1 MGKIAEMTWWAEFV
15 MMKGSHVITLKV
27 ITIIP
32 NLKISMSILVLFPL
46 KSLHKDPI
54 SPAKNAKAK

>member
-1 MGKIAEMTWWAEFV
+1 M
-15 MMKGSHVITLKV
+15 ITLNEM
-27 ITIIP
+27 TIIP
-32 NLKISMSILVLFPL
+32 NLKISIKVLVLFPL